1 MIKST
6 VEQMADPIGFEI
18 GMSDDV
24 IQASLINGLSR
35 AFKNSMQEHQMNNQ
49 ICAVVQRLDETS
61 MKVILEMAEFIKLRN
76 K

>member
-24 IQASLINGLSR
+24 IQASLINGFSR